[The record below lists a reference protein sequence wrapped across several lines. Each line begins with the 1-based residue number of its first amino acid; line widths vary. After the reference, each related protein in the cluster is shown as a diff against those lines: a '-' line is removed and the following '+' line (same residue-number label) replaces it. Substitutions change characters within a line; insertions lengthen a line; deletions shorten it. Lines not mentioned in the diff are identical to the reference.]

1 MTNDGFQVLNKSLL
15 ISHCNIKIQTT
26 HIVFAVFN
34 KNRLSSRHLSL
45 YHIHSHILRKSVCWE
60 NNILISQS
68 NILLCNWHWNLQKNS
83 AFKNIVFD
91 ERLTSFCLI
100 CQILLSCFPTTGIL
114 PRIRFRRS
122 VFDYLYLLLHISSCG
137 CIVFPHPIDFHDSP
151 DRILKVKL

>member
-1 MTNDGFQVLNKSLL
+1 MMVFKFL
-15 ISHCNIKIQTT
+15 ISLYWY
-26 HIVFAVFN
+26 HIVTLKYNLYILYLPFLT
-34 KNRLSSRHLSL
+34 KDRLSSRHLSL

-83 AFKNIVFD
+83 AFENIVFE

-122 VFDYLYLLLHISSCG
+122 VFDYLYLLLHISSCD
-137 CIVFPHPIDFHDSP
+137 CIVFLHPIDFHDSP